1 MTGHKIFTAVPTTVV
16 MFPPTTMVTSSSPLT
31 DKMFCFWLEILGTV
45 PSKQKGNRSLNG
57 YLRWPFLAIKNV
69 FSL

>member
-31 DKMFCFWLEILGTV
+31 DKMFCFGLEILGTV